1 MRLAQLLNKTVKTVT
16 YLNSVL
22 YELPK
27 NRTDGSALLCGTAGG
42 CRQSPGAAPLPTRQL
57 REGATLYWVENPLNN
72 MFTLRWRF
80 QTGRGHDLNLLMLDD
95 WMQYGGCD
103 TLDYQALKKALP
115 ELLTL
120 LNQKMSLPTLS
131 EKERTAVIN
140 SRKSEK
146 KLITREPRMK
156 QNILSEFVR
165 MGDQSIY
172 LVVPSQQN
180 RLEDE
185 LGAKIFSRYFSQ
197 GMSSLVFQE
206 IREFRS
212 LAYAT
217 GGNYSLYADR
227 SAPGWYM
234 GYMTTQAD
242 RVDFALVRDFH
253 ERYIKGQPQV
263 IIITGNRKK
272 IDLAAIEKLYGPVV
286 EHKFKDIYRE

>member
-1 MRLAQLLNKTVKTVT
+1 MRLAQSLNKTVKTVT
-16 YLNSVL
+16 HLNSVL
-22 YELPK
+22 YERPK

-72 MFTLRWRF
+72 LFTLRWRF
-80 QTGRGHDLNLLMLDD
+80 QTGTGHDLNLLMLDD
-95 WMQYGGCD
+95 WMKYGGCD

-140 SRKSEK
+140 SRKSE
-146 KLITREPRMK
+146 R
-156 QNILSEFVR
+156 
-165 MGDQSIY
+165 
-172 LVVPSQQN
+172 
-180 RLEDE
+180 
-185 LGAKIFSRYFSQ
+185 
-197 GMSSLVFQE
+197 
-206 IREFRS
+206 
-212 LAYAT
+212 
-217 GGNYSLYADR
+217 
-227 SAPGWYM
+227 
-234 GYMTTQAD
+234 
-242 RVDFALVRDFH
+242 